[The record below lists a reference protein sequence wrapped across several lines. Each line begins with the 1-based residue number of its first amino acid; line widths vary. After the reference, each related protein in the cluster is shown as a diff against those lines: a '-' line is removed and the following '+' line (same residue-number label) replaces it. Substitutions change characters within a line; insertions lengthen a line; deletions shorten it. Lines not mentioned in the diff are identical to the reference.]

1 MSSGLPNG
9 YAKAMKRYW
18 KVLKWVA
25 LIALP
30 GGLVLGLII
39 VWVTFRKR

>member
-1 MSSGLPNG
+1 
-9 YAKAMKRYW
+9 MKRYW

-39 VWVTFRKR
+39 VWVKFKRR